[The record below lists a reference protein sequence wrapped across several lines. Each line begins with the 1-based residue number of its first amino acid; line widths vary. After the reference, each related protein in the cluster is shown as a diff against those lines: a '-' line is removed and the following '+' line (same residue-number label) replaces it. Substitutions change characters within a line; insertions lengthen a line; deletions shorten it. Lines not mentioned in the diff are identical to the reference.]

1 MNDEVTRARV
11 GEALGPLGALTV
23 VSLVTGRVSVAI
35 IDARPGIG
43 AQSGVLMLAAGCA
56 VASLPIA
63 ARRLRPWTATILL
76 LFVAV
81 LVMFTAIVVRL
92 ETTTMGLV
100 PGLVDRGGVVV
111 IEAKV
116 AAEPRKGTLGW
127 QTALRVSAVEGHAT
141 RERVNAT
148 LDGALPLG
156 TPVVLRASARP
167 LPDGGYGRWL
177 RQQHAVAMLDVR
189 EVHVTGSP
197 GSFTSSS
204 EFVRERIRSAATRH
218 LDDDVGGLLVGFVT
232 GDTRLLPDADVE
244 AMQATGLSHLTA
256 VSGSNTAVLLAGIA
270 FVLSVARIAARVR
283 WGLLALVVP
292 WFAFLT
298 RLEPS
303 VLRAG
308 TMALLVIATA
318 IRGVARDPRHLLAGA
333 VLLLLV
339 IDPML
344 SWSLG
349 LLLSAGA
356 TLGVLVLAP
365 VLAARFARS
374 LPRPVAAL
382 LGITL
387 GAQLAVAPVLLMS
400 FGRIETVSVPAN
412 MLAVPLAAVGAAIA
426 FVASALA
433 LVSPAA
439 AGSVFVLASPA
450 AWGVLRVARLGERFA
465 GGLLLGGWIP
475 SGVLMGG
482 GRGVVAGGMLVVLA
496 RGAVRRSG
504 RAGSRPAPVTLRTVG
519 VSARSAPEVEIE
531 AMKEQYGAQRNN

>member
-1 MNDEVTRARV
+1 
-11 GEALGPLGALTV
+11 
-23 VSLVTGRVSVAI
+23 
-35 IDARPGIG
+35 
-43 AQSGVLMLAAGCA
+43 
-56 VASLPIA
+56 
-63 ARRLRPWTATILL
+63 
-76 LFVAV
+76 
-81 LVMFTAIVVRL
+81 
-92 ETTTMGLV
+92 
-100 PGLVDRGGVVV
+100 
-111 IEAKV
+111 
-116 AAEPRKGTLGW
+116 
-127 QTALRVSAVEGHAT
+127 
-141 RERVNAT
+141 
-148 LDGALPLG
+148 
-156 TPVVLRASARP
+156 
-167 LPDGGYGRWL
+167 
-177 RQQHAVAMLDVR
+177 
-189 EVHVTGSP
+189 
-197 GSFTSSS
+197 
-204 EFVRERIRSAATRH
+204 
-218 LDDDVGGLLVGFVT
+218 
-232 GDTRLLPDADVE
+232 
-244 AMQATGLSHLTA
+244 MQATGLSHLTA

-270 FVLSVARIAARVR
+270 FMLSVARVAARVR

-308 TMALLVIATA
+308 TMALLVIAAA
-318 IRGVARDPRHLLAGA
+318 IRGVAREPLHLLAGA

-365 VLAARFARS
+365 ALAARLTRY

-450 AWGVLRVARLGERFA
+450 AWGVLRVARAGERVA
-465 GGLLLGGWIP
+465 GGLQLGGRIP
-475 SGVLMGG
+475 LGVLIGG
-482 GRGVVAGGMLVVLA
+482 CVGVLAGILLVRGVLRR
-496 RGAVRRSG
+496 RGRAVRRRLG
-504 RAGSRPAPVTLRTVG
+504 CEPCV
-519 VSARSAPEVEIE
+519 
-531 AMKEQYGAQRNN
+531 